1 MTFMT
6 RTPFLSA
13 LLTGALIAGL
23 SFGGTARADST
34 LVQCYD
40 EARGVLHQSRID
52 DCTGRAVSESE
63 AATIRAKLK
72 AKRLQR
78 LRQAMKPKEE
88 RNKGRRGHGTGFFI
102 TAAGHIITNNHVI
115 EKCSGAIWA
124 DATDGQASKVTVI
137 DTDKRNDLALLK
149 AGFPAPA
156 TAVFRSPVDIQKG
169 EDVIVI
175 GYGTHKLAP
184 IKPHIT
190 KGLFDRVYGGGTRIK
205 MAAAVRPGNSGGPV
219 LDANG
224 QVIGVVYAQLNTVS
238 TFKATGKVILDQGFA
253 ITNPLVFRLLEKHNI
268 DYQRGAPG
276 QPITQGQLFDAAK
289 PFMARVSCRH

>member
-1 MTFMT
+1 MT
-6 RTPFLSA
+6 RTPL
-13 LLTGALIAGL
+13 LLTLLAGVLIAGFPVGRT
-23 SFGGTARADST
+23 SNAESM

-40 EARGVLHQSRID
+40 EARGVLNKSRVD
-52 DCTGRAVSESE
+52 DCIGRAVSESE
-63 AATIRAKLK
+63 ATTIRAALK
-72 AKRLQR
+72 AKRLKR
-78 LRQAMKPKEE
+78 LRQAMKPREK
-88 RNKGRRGHGTGFFI
+88 RNTGPRGHGTGFFI

-115 EKCSGAIWA
+115 DSCKGAIWV
-124 DATDGQASKVTVI
+124 DSTDGQASTVTVI

-149 AGFPAPA
+149 GGFPAPA
-156 TAVFRSPVDIQKG
+156 TAVFRSPVDIHKG

-268 DYQRGAPG
+268 TYTRGKPD
-276 QPITQGQLFDAAK
+276 QPITQGLLFDAAK
-289 PFMARVSCRH
+289 PFMAKISCRH